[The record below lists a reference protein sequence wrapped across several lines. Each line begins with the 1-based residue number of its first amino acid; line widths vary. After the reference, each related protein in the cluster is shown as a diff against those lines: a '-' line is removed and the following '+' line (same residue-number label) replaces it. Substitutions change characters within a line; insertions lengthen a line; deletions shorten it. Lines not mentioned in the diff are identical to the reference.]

1 METDKSQQAVMPQMA
16 ELTINIKRVEDLVSE
31 ITRLQITVDRFR
43 FDLSPVEALNLLA
56 AQYTVAVNKR
66 KGKLVLDRNTVS
78 NLKALAMYITQ
89 PVPKFGVMMCG
100 TCGNG
105 KTTLLYALQGA
116 INYLNSR
123 NHFTFLSEYF
133 KVGMQIMDAKE
144 VVAISK
150 NLNELKK
157 VRSRSMLAIDDLGKE
172 PAEVMDFGNLTSP
185 VIDLLEYRYQHQLF
199 TCITTN
205 LTSSEIS
212 KKYGSRI
219 ADRFNEM
226 LDIIVFQDISYRH

>member
-1 METDKSQQAVMPQMA
+1 MSVITLQQ
-16 ELTINIKRVEDLVSE
+16 T
-31 ITRLQITVDRFR
+31 TVDRFR
-43 FDLSPVEALNLLA
+43 FDLTPAEALNLLA
-56 AQYTVAVNKR
+56 AQYAVAVNKR
-66 KGKLVLDRNTVS
+66 RGKLVFDQNTS
-78 NLKALAMYITQ
+78 NNLKSLAMYITK

-116 INYLNSR
+116 INYLDRR

-133 KVGMQIMDAKE
+133 RVGMQILDAKE

-150 NLNELKK
+150 DLKELKN
-157 VRSRSMLAIDDLGKE
+157 VRSCSMLAIDDLGKE

-205 LTSSEIS
+205 LTASEIS

-226 LDIIVFQDISYRH
+226 LEVIVFQDISYRH